1 MDILWKR
8 LQPNVYQFCRGTV
21 QDRTP
26 LTRDQLTQIHKE
38 ALACCCKFQALI
50 SVDETSEDIYSH
62 CRCSYPKRGLVRADD
77 HDAGAG
83 DEDSLEHLLDMKV
96 DEVTDLAVLAGVN
109 TAVLNE
115 PIATVELLQARSV
128 SVFQKSG
135 VLSTGGG
142 FAGTGGVAAGEG
154 DEEMVDVHVEEADE
168 EEATQ
173 PAPKPVPKVSAWGSR
188 QKPPEPK
195 LRPKPK
201 VLPKQRPKEPAEPPP
216 KPAEPAE
223 PPPKPTEK

>member
-1 MDILWKR
+1 M
-8 LQPNVYQFCRGTV
+8 

-115 PIATVELLQARSV
+115 PIATVELLQARAVQAEEETLNPKSLNPRPDKQKQKTPPSSGSV

-154 DEEMVDVHVEEADE
+154 RALGLGFRVRV
-168 EEATQ
+168 
-173 PAPKPVPKVSAWGSR
+173 
-188 QKPPEPK
+188 
-195 LRPKPK
+195 
-201 VLPKQRPKEPAEPPP
+201 
-216 KPAEPAE
+216 
-223 PPPKPTEK
+223 